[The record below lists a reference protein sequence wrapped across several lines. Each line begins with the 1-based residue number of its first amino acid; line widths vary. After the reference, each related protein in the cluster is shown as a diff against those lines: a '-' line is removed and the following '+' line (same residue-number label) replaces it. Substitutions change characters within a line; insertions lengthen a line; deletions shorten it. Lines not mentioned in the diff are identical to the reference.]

1 MAGGARSKSGVA
13 SLKSADLS
21 QTFDAPPSSIDANNS
36 KKTMTSSPSRNSSRV
51 TNDEDETRQK
61 GGTLLLQLGRSAPLD
76 KRHRDVGDEDFDDEA
91 SAASMKRG
99 KYMSI
104 KGEPEIDD
112 GSERQP
118 SLYRQQSLQVLQDS
132 RVPPGVPAVERYS
145 TENTGIVDP
154 RYDFMCASRDICSP
168 NPERDL
174 EESGRPSTMDTPFN
188 EKIEPAAIVRF
199 RQEMNIRFLNQE
211 QSHFEEL
218 QTVRGEMRAMR
229 SDFEERIFRFNQ
241 QHEKAIVDLAN
252 EASLAGHD
260 SV

>member
-154 RYDFMCASRDICSP
+154 RYDFMCGNPRASGGYLSDKFP
-168 NPERDL
+168 
-174 EESGRPSTMDTPFN
+174 RPTDFTLQSALTQPLSF
-188 EKIEPAAIVRF
+188 KRYLLAEPR
-199 RQEMNIRFLNQE
+199 
-211 QSHFEEL
+211 
-218 QTVRGEMRAMR
+218 TR
-229 SDFEERIFRFNQ
+229 S
-241 QHEKAIVDLAN
+241 
-252 EASLAGHD
+252 
-260 SV
+260 